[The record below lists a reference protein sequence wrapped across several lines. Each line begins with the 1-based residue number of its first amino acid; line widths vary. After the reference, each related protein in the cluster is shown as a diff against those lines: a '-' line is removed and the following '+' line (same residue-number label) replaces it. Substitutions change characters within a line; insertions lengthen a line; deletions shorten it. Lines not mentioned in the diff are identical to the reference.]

1 MVAPGQIIYKILT
14 DDTDVSALIDSRVYP
29 PIATN
34 PTGLP
39 YVMYQVIS
47 TNHMNNMGG
56 SSGLANTLLQLES
69 YATTYGGAVELAGE
83 CRDALHAIRDTL
95 TINGDTVAFTIWLQR
110 TLDDLGAPDTA
121 NDTNIYRVVQEYSI
135 WHSESVLDISELPS
149 T

>member
-14 DDTDVSALIDSRVYP
+14 DDANVSALIDSRVYP

-39 YVMYQVIS
+39 YVMYQVVS
-47 TNHMNNMGG
+47 TDHVNDMGG
-56 SSGLANTLLQLES
+56 ASGLANTLLQLES
-69 YATTYGGAVELAGE
+69 YADTYGATIELAGE

-95 TINGDTVAFTIWLQR
+95 TINGDTVSFTIWLQR
-110 TLDDLGAPDTA
+110 TLDDLGAPDTV

-135 WHSESVLDISELPS
+135 WHSESVLDISELPA